1 MNIVSLSVAHCAVLS
16 KLHGESFQEAW
27 SEKSFADLIG
37 LPASF
42 GFVAV
47 EDNTAE
53 PMGFILCQG
62 DAIEAEI
69 ITIATRPARRR
80 SGVAQALLG
89 EACAQSGRMFLEV
102 ARDNDGALSFYRKH
116 GFTEIAVRKDYYKRA
131 EGPSVDA
138 LVMEWTNNG

>member
-1 MNIVSLSVAHCAVLS
+1 MNIAALRVAHCAVLS
-16 KLHGESFQEAW
+16 ELHAESFHEAW

-37 LPASF
+37 LPACF
-42 GFVAV
+42 GYLAV
-47 EDNTAE
+47 EEETAQ

-62 DAIEAEI
+62 DAVEAEI
-69 ITIATRPARRR
+69 ITIATRPACRR

-102 ARDNDGALSFYRKH
+102 ARDNIGALSFYQKH
-116 GFTEIAVRKDYYKRA
+116 GFTEIAVRRGYYKRT

-138 LVMEWTNNG
+138 LVMEWTSIE